1 MLCKLSLYG
10 QVKSIDAIINQKVK
24 ETNKRID
31 SMLLAVKAAS
41 HDSIKL
47 RLYNSICE
55 ICHSDDVIKYATP
68 MLEMTNRLL
77 STIKDTVQRKELLH
91 YKASALVSFCEGRIG
106 NDKSLEYSQQALT
119 TYEELKDWEN
129 IIRTRVAIANMYKDQ
144 GNIIMQLECL
154 QEGLQIAKKADY
166 KKGMS
171 QFLVQIMFLYAAQG
185 DTAQAL
191 NYLEKASVLEK
202 EINDS
207 TRWARGYFLI
217 GKFYAGIFHFDKAIE
232 YYNKSIERYEKEQ
245 NKNALPQIYMKK
257 ADVYVE
263 KHDYILALQ
272 NAEKANRLA
281 EEADDFRTIFWSLV
295 TKGEIYAM
303 QNDYVNALKIHLS
316 TLKIVERLGAED
328 PIAIICGML
337 ANDYFGQKNYA
348 QAKLYSDR
356 SLQIMIKNNAGAQNL
371 MKSEKLAYRIDS
383 TTKDFKGAFLHYQ
396 NFKKLDAKL
405 NNEDVHKAAA
415 REKFQSDLE
424 MQKMMGQMTQEKQ
437 EMKYNEDKKK
447 QRIILYSVSLGL
459 LLLLLLVV
467 FIFRGLRQ
475 KQKANKELL
484 QKNEVIVQQKHLVEE
499 KQKEITDSITYAKR
513 LQEAILPPKEFVNKH
528 VPDNF
533 ILYRPKDIVAGDFY
547 WAECVGS
554 KFFIAAADST
564 GHGVPGAMVSV
575 VCSNA
580 LNRSVKEFGLRET
593 GKILDKT
600 RELVIETFEKSTSEV
615 KDGMD
620 ISLLCID
627 RQNQKVYWSGAN
639 NPLWYIQNNELKE
652 IKADKQPIGKTDHA
666 KPFTTHELEYKEN
679 TIFYL
684 FTDGLADQFGGPNGK
699 KFKYKQFSDLLLQ
712 HSNLDPEQQT
722 LLIDKVFSEWKGE
735 LEQVDD
741 VCVIGIKI

>member
-1 MLCKLSLYG
+1 MFG
-10 QVKSIDAIINQKVK
+10 QLTATGD
-24 ETNKRID
+24 ENKID
-31 SMLLAVKAAS
+31 SLLTLIKTEKEDTNQVNILTSLGFEYSVQNFSKAKFYLNKAEQLARKLAFKKGVANS
-41 HDSIKL
+41 LSYLGIAYETQGDYFEALNAQIAALKIREEIGDKSGISYSIHYIGDIYFGQSDLSEKTSSKED
-47 RLYNSICE
+47 YNS
-55 ICHSDDVIKYATP
+55 KA
-68 MLEMTNRLL
+68 LE
-77 STIKDTVQRKELLH
+77 QFF
-91 YKASALVSFCEGRIG
+91 KA
-106 NDKSLEYSQQALT
+106 
-119 TYEELKDWEN
+119 
-129 IIRTRVAIANMYKDQ
+129 
-144 GNIIMQLECL
+144 
-154 QEGLQIAKKADY
+154 LQIAEEAGNEKSVANTFNCIGNSYREQENYSSALDYYFKAV
-166 KKGMS
+166 K
-171 QFLVQIMFLYAAQG
+171 IRERIG
-185 DTAQAL
+185 D
-191 NYLEKASVLEK
+191 K
-202 EINDS
+202 INLS
-207 TRWARGYFLI
+207 TTFVNI
-217 GKFYAGIFHFDKAIE
+217 GKLYLKQENYPTALEYLFRALKLSEELGHKRTTIKALGTIGIIYFKQKKYDKSIE
-232 YYNKSIERYEKEQ
+232 YCNKSI
-245 NKNALPQIYMKK
+245 ALGKKVGYLEYIAKANNWLSQIYS
-257 ADVYVE
+257 
-263 KHDYILALQ
+263 
-272 NAEKANRLA
+272 
-281 EEADDFRTIFWSLV
+281 ADDFTGHNSDRAFEYYKAYIMEKDSID
-295 TKGEIYAM
+295 TKKAS
-303 QNDYVNALKIHLS
+303 Q
-316 TLKIVERLGAED
+316 VELQFDFDRKEELAKVEHAKQ
-328 PIAIICGML
+328 IAI
-337 ANDYFGQKNYA
+337 
-348 QAKLYSDR
+348 
-356 SLQIMIKNNAGAQNL
+356 
-371 MKSEKLAYRIDS
+371 SE
-383 TTKDFKGAFLHYQ
+383 T
-396 NFKKLDAKL
+396 
-405 NNEDVHKAAA
+405 E
-415 REKFQSDLE
+415 
-424 MQKMMGQMTQEKQ
+424 
-437 EMKYNEDKKK
+437 KKK
-447 QRIILYSVSLGL
+447 QKIIIWSIASGL
-459 LLLLLLVV
+459 LFVIV
-467 FIFRGLRQ
+467 FAGFIFRSLHITQ
-475 KQKANKELL
+475 KQKSIIEAKEKETQL
-484 QKNEVIVQQKHLVEE
+484 QKHLIED
-499 KQKEITDSITYAKR
+499 KQKEILESITYAKR

-679 TIFYL
+679 TTFYL